1 MTECQPDYLF
11 NYYPKHQLSVDF
23 DGGNLTSDGGLL
35 LIRQADETLGLTE
48 GLASCIRDW
57 RSPLLITH
65 TLTDQVRQRVYQ
77 ICAGY
82 EDADDCDSFRKDPLF
97 KIVCDRLPQT
107 DPDLASQPTMTRLE
121 NRVSKEDLA
130 RLRKFFVDRF
140 IASYPTPPQELIL
153 DVDGWDD
160 PTHGSQQMTFFHGYY
175 EQHMYYPVQINDAQ
189 SGRPLVVHLRPGN
202 SHAGKGI
209 RGILA
214 WLIWRL
220 RKAWPQVRITVRG
233 DCGFSLP
240 ELLNLFE
247 RLKIDY
253 VVGIAGN
260 DVLKRKVDYLLDR
273 ARLHYHRTGNKARLF
288 DDVYYRA
295 GSWKEP
301 RRLIMKAE
309 WLEKGENARFLI
321 TNRGENAQEIYD
333 KIYVQ
338 RAEACENRIKEFK
351 RGLKGDRLSCHDFDA
366 NQFRLI
372 LVQAAYWLM
381 IAVREAAA
389 GTPWER
395 AQVSRIREQLIKVGA
410 QVKETVRRVWVHLA
424 TSFRWQEVFGL
435 INARLAKPRFAVG

>member
-1 MTECQPDYLF
+1 
-11 NYYPKHQLSVDF
+11 
-23 DGGNLTSDGGLL
+23 
-35 LIRQADETLGLTE
+35 
-48 GLASCIRDW
+48 
-57 RSPLLITH
+57 
-65 TLTDQVRQRVYQ
+65 
-77 ICAGY
+77 
-82 EDADDCDSFRKDPLF
+82 
-97 KIVCDRLPQT
+97 LPQT

-321 TNRGENAQEIYD
+321 TNRGEPIGE
-333 KIYVQ
+333 
-338 RAEACENRIKEFK
+338 RTPK
-351 RGLKGDRLSCHDFDA
+351 RFTTKFTSSAR
-366 NQFRLI
+366 
-372 LVQAAYWLM
+372 
-381 IAVREAAA
+381 
-389 GTPWER
+389 
-395 AQVSRIREQLIKVGA
+395 
-410 QVKETVRRVWVHLA
+410 RRVK
-424 TSFRWQEVFGL
+424 TGL
-435 INARLAKPRFAVG
+435 RNSSGD